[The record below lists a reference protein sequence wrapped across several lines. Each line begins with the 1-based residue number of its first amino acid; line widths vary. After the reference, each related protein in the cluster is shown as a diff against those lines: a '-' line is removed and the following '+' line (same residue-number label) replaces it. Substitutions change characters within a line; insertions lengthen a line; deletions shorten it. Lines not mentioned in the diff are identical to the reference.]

1 MALAA
6 AGINLDEY
14 VSDTMEF
21 YRENDEVPTKHEV
34 AVDVTEAI
42 CNHGDTIQTVAE
54 FNLAVK
60 EVEAQLDYYLQPGE
74 VR

>member
-1 MALAA
+1 MTLAV
-6 AGINLDEY
+6 NLDEY
-14 VSDTMEF
+14 VSETIAF
-21 YRENDEVPTKHEV
+21 YREIGETPTLHEV

-42 CNHGDTIQTVAE
+42 CNTTDEIQTVAE
-54 FNLAVK
+54 FNAACK